1 MLTGKTIL
9 LGVSGCIAAYKA
21 AALAS
26 LIVKQGANLQVVM
39 TKNGTEF
46 VSPLTFEA
54 LSENKVAVDTFDRN
68 FQYSTEHIALA
79 KQADLVIIAPATA
92 NVIAKLAN
100 GLADDMLTT
109 TVLACRCKKMIAPAM
124 NTAMYENQVTQDN
137 LQRLRDYGWEIIDP
151 CSGRLACGDVGTGK
165 MAEPEMLLEAIL
177 QEAAYEKDM
186 AGLKVLVTAGPT
198 MEAIDP
204 VRFISNH
211 STGKMGYA
219 IARAASRRGAQ
230 VTLVTGKTSLPKSS
244 YVSIVEVASAQDMFN
259 AVTARMDSQDVMI
272 KAAAVADYKPA
283 QVGTEK
289 IKKQEGL
296 ETLTMDL
303 TRTQDILK
311 YLGEHRRKDQFICG
325 FSMETENLLENSRKK
340 LVGKKVNM
348 IACNSLKETGSGF
361 AVDTNQLT
369 LITAEDE
376 ITLPLMDKEKA
387 AHELLDAIMHRR

>member
-1 MLTGKTIL
+1 MLTGKTVL

-39 TKNGTEF
+39 TKSGTEF

-92 NVIAKLAN
+92 NVIAKLAH
-100 GLADDMLTT
+100 GMADDMLTT
-109 TVLACRCKKMIAPAM
+109 TVLACRCPKLIAPAM
-124 NTAMYENQVTQDN
+124 NTAMYENQVTQNN
-137 LQRLRDYGWEIIDP
+137 LQRLRDYGWQVIDP
-151 CSGRLACGDVGTGK
+151 CSGRLACGDVGAGK

-177 QEAAYEKDM
+177 QEGAYEKDM

-219 IARAASRRGAQ
+219 IAKAATRRGAQ
-230 VTLVTGKTSLPKSS
+230 VTLVTGKTSLPQPS
-244 YVSIVEVASAQDMFN
+244 YMKVVEVTSAQDMFE
-259 AVTARMDSQDVMI
+259 AVTGNMDEQDVII

-283 QVGTEK
+283 QVGAEK
-289 IKKQEGL
+289 IKKQEGQ
-296 ETLTMDL
+296 ETMTMAL

-311 YLGEHRRKDQFICG
+311 YLGEHRREGQFICG

-340 LVGKKVNM
+340 LAGKKVDM
-348 IACNSLKETGSGF
+348 IACNSLKEAGSGF
-361 AVDTNQLT
+361 AGDTNQLT
-369 LITAEDE
+369 LITTGDE

-387 AHELLDAIMHRR
+387 AYELLDAIMSRR